1 MVLLVHWYGLEPAQ
15 PLAICFCLIRRLTGH
30 LRLNRLSQDRD
41 QQEFI
46 GNDATAKGLVVQLLK
61 PGKSS

>member
-1 MVLLVHWYGLEPAQ
+1 
-15 PLAICFCLIRRLTGH
+15 